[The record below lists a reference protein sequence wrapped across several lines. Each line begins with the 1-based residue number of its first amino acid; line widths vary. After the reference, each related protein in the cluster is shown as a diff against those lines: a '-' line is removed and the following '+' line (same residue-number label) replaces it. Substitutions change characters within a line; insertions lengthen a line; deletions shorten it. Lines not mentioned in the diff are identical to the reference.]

1 MAHKKIIFE
10 NNIGCNLVNYVA
22 VNHANFI
29 FKYASSAVENKHKF
43 FLKKLKVKKNYT
55 NISTTRQHISERQKI
70 TL

>member
-29 FKYASSAVENKHKF
+29 FKYASSTVENKHKF
-43 FLKKLKVKKNYT
+43 FLKKLKVKKKIVQ
-55 NISTTRQHISERQKI
+55 ISQQHDN
-70 TL
+70 T